1 MVYWFTLI
9 KTKMKHLLTL
19 LAVLFSLTAYSQTN
33 IYNPDSDDDGLIT
46 VEDLMSFLSN
56 FASEFTP
63 APCNCGCYAN
73 PFYEPYAALDTLTGY
88 EVASNLFM
96 GQPDSLRFDFVIAPY
111 GAGWMPFS
119 DADTLYYDTLTFS
132 QTYPFNYSNNSGST
146 GNSYSAYSGYGNEV
160 PYAQYRYPHN
170 GNNYSSVDYAYNIHD
185 QYVRGGLDI
194 FDGYNPSFSMRVKAN
209 AICPNLQNDEY
220 WTLYNAVDYF
230 QVEDGVYVNVSEFA
244 STDVPA
250 QASAE
255 YPTSWTMHYPLNWLV
270 ITEIYNST
278 EE

>member
-1 MVYWFTLI
+1 
-9 KTKMKHLLTL
+9 MKHLIALCAIA
-19 LAVLFSLTAYSQTN
+19 LAFTSVVGQTN

-46 VEDLMSFLSN
+46 VEDLMIFLSN

-63 APCNCGCYAN
+63 APCNCGCYAD
-73 PFYEPYAALDTLTGY
+73 PFYEPYASYDTLTGY
-88 EVASNLFM
+88 EVASNLFL
-96 GQPDSLRFDFVIAPY
+96 GQPDSIRFDFVIAPY
-111 GAGWMPFS
+111 GVGWMPFS

-132 QTYPFNYSNNSGST
+132 QTYPFNYVDLNGGSIA
-146 GNSYSAYSGYGNEV
+146 SSGYGSGH
-160 PYAQYRYPHN
+160 PYMQYRFPYPT
-170 GNNYSSVDYAYNIHD
+170 NYPMAYNID
-185 QYVRGGLDI
+185 DYNIEGGLDI
-194 FDGYNPSFSMRVKAN
+194 FDGYSNSYSMRLKAN

-230 QVEDGVYVNVSEFA
+230 QVEEGVYVNVAEFA
-244 STDVPA
+244 STDVPS

-255 YPTSWTMHYPLNWLV
+255 YPSSWYMYYPLNWLV

>member
-1 MVYWFTLI
+1 
-9 KTKMKHLLTL
+9 MKHLLTL

-46 VEDLMSFLSN
+46 VEDLMIFLSN

-73 PFYEPYAALDTLTGY
+73 PFYEPYASYDTLTGY
-88 EVASNLFM
+88 EVASNLFL
-96 GQPDSLRFDFVIAPY
+96 GQPDSIRFDFVIAPY

-132 QTYPFNYSNNSGST
+132 QTYPFNHIDLN
-146 GNSYSAYSGYGNEV
+146 GNTSYGAGYGPNA
-160 PYAQYRYPHN
+160 PYAQYRYPYD
-170 GNNYSSVDYAYNIHD
+170 GPNYGSVDWAYNID
-185 QYVRGGLDI
+185 VSYVEGGLDI
-194 FDGYNPSFSMRVKAN
+194 FDGYSDAYSMRVKAN

-230 QVEDGVYVNVSEFA
+230 QVEEGVYVNVAEFA
-244 STDVPA
+244 STDVPS

-255 YPTSWTMHYPLNWLV
+255 YQSSWYMYYPLNWLV

>member
-1 MVYWFTLI
+1 
-9 KTKMKHLLTL
+9 MKHLLTL

-46 VEDLMSFLSN
+46 VEDLMIFLSN

-63 APCNCGCYAN
+63 APCNCGCYAD
-73 PFYEPYAALDTLTGY
+73 PFYEPYASYDTLTGY
-88 EVASNLFM
+88 EVASNLFL
-96 GQPDSLRFDFVIAPY
+96 GQPDSIRFDFVIAPY

-119 DADTLYYDTLTFS
+119 DVDTLYYDTLTFS
-132 QTYPFNYSNNSGST
+132 QTYPFNFLDLDGAPYFAGYNSSGSYNGGSGYNSG
-146 GNSYSAYSGYGNEV
+146 V
-160 PYAQYRYPHN
+160 PYMQYRFPSASEVYM
-170 GNNYSSVDYAYNIHD
+170 AYTINED
-185 QYVRGGLDI
+185 PVQGGLDI
-194 FDGYNPSFSMRVKAN
+194 FDGYNIYYSMRLKAN

-230 QVEDGVYVNVSEFA
+230 QVEEGVYVNVSEFA
-244 STDVPA
+244 STNVPN

-255 YPTSWTMHYPLNWLV
+255 YPSSWYMHYPLNWLV

>member
-1 MVYWFTLI
+1 
-9 KTKMKHLLTL
+9 LLTL

-46 VEDLMSFLSN
+46 VEDLMIFLSN

-63 APCNCGCYAN
+63 APCTCGCYAD
-73 PFYEPYAALDTLTGY
+73 PFYEPYASYDTLTGY
-88 EVASNLFM
+88 EVASNLFL
-96 GQPDSLRFDFVIAPY
+96 GQPDSIRFDFVIAPY

-132 QTYPFNYSNNSGST
+132 QTYPFNFVDLDGASFAAGSSYNYS
-146 GNSYSAYSGYGNEV
+146 SGYGDGI
-160 PYAQYRYPHN
+160 PYMQYRFPAAI
-170 GNNYSSVDYAYNIHD
+170 GNNYMAGRITDVG
-185 QYVRGGLDI
+185 VGGGLDI
-194 FDGYNPSFSMRVKAN
+194 FDGYSSNYSMRLKAN

-230 QVEDGVYVNVSEFA
+230 QVEEGVYVNVSEFA
-244 STDVPA
+244 STNVPT

-255 YPTSWTMHYPLNWLV
+255 YPSSWTMHYPLNWLV